1 MLRFHELEASD
12 FPIWDTAA
20 TVTAVDKF
28 PKNHKLEAY
37 ATAGSSCYSWKLMPR
52 SLYVPEPVNFAP
64 LPFGRTA
71 LPSFPILCALQ
82 HNPVNPVQLWLRG
95 T

>member
-1 MLRFHELEASD
+1 MSWKLMLRFHELEASD

-37 ATAGSSCYSWKLMPR
+37 ATAGSSCHVR
-52 SLYVPEPVNFAP
+52 HTSLF
-64 LPFGRTA
+64 PFLKRY
-71 LPSFPILCALQ
+71 
-82 HNPVNPVQLWLRG
+82 
-95 T
+95 